1 MRKQSWVE
9 EGGAS
14 RGNGSFVRHAKVFG
28 IKTMA
33 TVMTASMILSG
44 VPVQAIAEGIQTD
57 DTFVESNV
65 ESSQGDT
72 AATANDA
79 SSGQASDQG
88 TTENNSAVQDDAADS
103 GQNTQTSQAVSQDKA
118 TTADIALALNNA
130 SITYQGQVIAQ
141 PSQKVTAPASVDFK
155 FSVTADNGFKLNE
168 AKLTVD
174 GVETKL
180 KADANG
186 EYTVPAAEVAKS
198 PKVTLETEQE
208 KQAETTEAA
217 TPIEQN
223 ATDTNAVAVQAA
235 TDADYTV
242 EVGDSITLK
251 ATGASNSG
259 WWSFSDWS
267 IISQT
272 TSGNKAEL
280 ATRGVG
286 RVTATYT
293 YQDSRWQNQTKTFVV
308 DIIDRKDATTPGI
321 EGPSSVVVDSEF
333 ELTETK
339 NASEWE
345 WHLIGDGDYTAARI
359 DSGAGTKKIK
369 LTALYQFA
377 GDGKVVTV
385 QCKYKVPGT
394 NNTVYSDTFNVTIRK
409 RQWKVA
415 DWTYVDGTY
424 KAIPTIVD
432 AETNEPVKE
441 WQTGFQVTY
450 YINGEDKGCN
460 PWSGDFSDPN
470 KTYEVKIAP
479 FGDQGWNSKYSGEAK
494 TFDDPVPVKD
504 RTPIA
509 SDSPSDVD
517 YDGQEHKWAPTVT
530 DKNTK
535 ETLDDTEYDVIYKR
549 DGKETGDFTSP
560 GRITV
565 EIKGKHHHEGEIKK
579 TYRIREKQIKLSVSG
594 PDTVEQ
600 FNTIQLTPTLEPAQK
615 GGTYTWTS
623 NNENILTVDKNGKVT
638 GVSEGKAT
646 VTVMWTSADGKTVLT
661 ADHDVTVTHT
671 TSGETDAMFFYLND
685 PSGQLDSINTGNWQK
700 LGKGKINLTGY
711 NNSNFP
717 KDNGATKKY
726 DAQARVTKWPGGSTS
741 SKLDVK
747 RGSNDW
753 NKIVKMYQSVIKS
766 QLPNVEVKDS
776 DIESIELLPYKL
788 TRNDD
793 GYHVDCQVVVK
804 CKGLYTV
811 KYWVDDPTASGEG
824 YQQVAVT
831 TTARE
836 GDSTNISDFNQ
847 SYPET
852 KTVNGVE
859 YTFSGWFLDAALTKS
874 ASLPYVVRNS
884 NLNFYAKYVAGR
896 MVMYDLQGGSWKSGA
911 GTTYKVNAG
920 KTHTVLTEPKREGY
934 EFEGWK
940 VSGLGDQISVNSG
953 DMFTMPDNNVT
964 ITAQWKKKSATVTVN
979 YLWGDKDSHELIES
993 DKLAGDYSFDDV
1005 IDVADVAKDFG
1016 GYTIK
1021 PSKSTKRVLDAGENV
1036 INIYYYKNVTLTA
1049 KSASKT
1055 YNGEQQALEGYTT
1068 SEGAAKFDDIT
1079 AKGSGTNAG
1088 EYKVAFNEGAQ
1099 GAVSKDAKYIVSETV
1114 SGKLTITPVTDKVTI
1129 TVKGHKGGK
1138 KYNGE
1143 EQTVEGYD
1151 IDAST
1156 SPAGVVKSDV
1166 KYSGTASVSKT
1177 DAGKYAMG
1185 LKDTQFSLSGDAAK
1199 NYTNVKFEVVDGE
1212 LNIARKDVTLKSD
1225 DLSKGYDGTALTNN
1239 GAALKTE
1246 EGFVK
1251 GEGATYAF
1259 SGSQTTVGSSANAFT
1274 YALNSNTKAENY
1286 NITKTEGKLEVTD
1299 RSQKYE
1305 ITVTA
1310 NSDTQTYTGTEHS
1323 VSGLSGTT
1331 FTNDKGV
1338 TYIVE
1343 GLSASVSGTDA
1354 GEYTNKVSGNAVV
1367 KDAQGND
1374 VTSQFNVKTVDGKLT
1389 INKREVTIKP
1399 KDVSKVYDGNALVA
1413 KDWVVAE
1420 GSFVDGQSIAN
1431 PKYTGFQTAPGTSE
1445 SGISEWGYKDGTNS
1459 NNYDIK
1465 SAPGTLNVTSRGA
1478 TQTITVEANSADASY
1493 DGNEHSAKGLKT
1505 NEFEVD
1511 GKKYT
1516 VSGLETSSPAKTDVG
1531 TYANN
1536 ITGTAK
1542 VTDAQG
1548 NDVTS
1553 EFEVKTKNGT
1563 LTIAKADVTIAP
1575 KDASK
1580 PYDGQPLTATDFT
1593 ATGFIGDDTVANV
1606 VYGGSQT
1613 EAGTSASSITSYEAA
1628 KGTNLDNYNITKG
1641 SGALEVTASQKA
1653 VVVQVKGNIDTE
1665 KYDGTEKNA
1674 SGFTVTDV
1682 TVDGQES
1689 TLYGAVAGTDFTF
1702 NGTATA
1708 ARTDAG
1714 TTYMGLTADQF
1725 ANVNKNF
1732 SNVTFEV
1739 VKDGSMTVTP
1749 REVTLTS
1756 ANDEK
1761 PYDGTALTNSNVTV
1775 SGDGFAP
1782 GQGFTAHV
1790 TGSQTNAGSS
1800 DNTFTYELTEGTN
1813 ADNYQITTSNGTL
1826 TVKPISDPITVT
1838 IVGKTA
1844 TGTYNGKEYKA
1855 EGYTFNSTNDLFT
1868 KDKVTF
1874 SGTAEAARTD
1884 AGKTVM
1890 GLTAAQ
1896 FTNDDATNFTNVT
1909 FVVTDGYVDISKA
1922 EVTLKSDNLTK
1933 SYDGT
1938 ALVNGET
1945 ALATESGFAEGEG
1958 ATYKFT
1964 GSQIVVGSSSNAF
1977 SYTLNDNTKVDNYNI
1992 TTIPGTLTVTNRD
2005 AKYQITVKANSGKAT
2020 YDGKQ
2025 HSATGIESTE
2035 FTVDGNKYTV
2045 SGLTTEDPT
2054 QTNAGTY
2061 SNNITGTAVVKDA
2074 KGNDVSSEFEVTTE
2088 NGSLVINKATVTMKS
2103 ASDKWTY
2110 DGNEHTKQEMERVTG
2125 FAEGEGATFTYTG
2138 AITNVGEA
2146 KNTYTYTLNANT
2158 SVDNYIFSEPEYGTL
2173 TVNPVT
2179 DKVTV
2184 TIKGKQDTK
2193 TYNGST
2199 QFVTGYDFS
2208 ADNGLYAQSN
2218 LKFTGDATA
2227 KGIAVGSYN
2236 MNLAKEQFSNTNE
2249 NFSNVEFVVEDGWLK
2264 IEGGEIDQGG
2274 VVWDTHDNQ
2283 KVYDGTPLAACAVT
2297 ATDKHGNALNVEYS
2311 IDGKTWTSDPSQI
2324 TITHFGYQAVQ
2335 LRATGSNYAEGQYAT
2350 SFEGIAI
2357 TKRLVTLTSEG
2368 GNKPYDGT
2376 PLTNGTVTATA
2387 KGEGVGFIDGEG
2399 VSFNVTGSQTEK
2411 GESDNTFDYT
2421 FNEGTSEA
2429 DYWVTT
2435 KCGKLIVTAD
2445 ENEVVVTIAE
2455 NSGNVE
2461 YDGTEKSVSGYEFS
2475 ASNELYKKSDF
2486 TFSGNDTVKGTNV
2499 GTYDMELK
2507 PSDFSNNNQN
2517 FSKVTFEVVDGQLNI
2532 TPKDIKTGVNMTV
2545 EAPANVTYN
2554 GQPQQE
2560 EPVVKDGDKTLAKNV
2575 DYTLSYSKDATN
2587 VGTVTVT
2594 VTGKGNYSGSADVKY
2609 QILKRSVVL
2618 ESATDS
2624 KPYDGT
2630 ALTRPNVTVE
2640 GDGFVDGEVTN
2651 VRATGSVTTVA
2662 EGEVTNTID
2671 YDTNAN
2677 FKKGNYSITKK
2688 EGKLSITSLSAEDG
2702 LTIKPKNAEYT
2713 YDADS
2718 HTAGKASA
2726 SASVNGIK
2734 VNLEYRVKGSADSE
2748 WRADPSQITA
2758 INAGTLTVEV
2768 RASADNYS
2776 GYQYAEQT
2784 LTINKRDVELTSASA
2799 SKVYDGTALTKDWVD
2814 MGANRKGTGFIG
2826 TDLAGDG
2833 QVHATGSQTEVGS
2846 SDNTISYQLKKGK
2859 ENNYNIM
2866 DNKLGTLE
2874 VTAQSIVPDPE
2885 NPDSYKGNTI
2895 SDPSDHVY
2903 DGKAHKWTPT
2913 VRDAEGNELTEGTDY
2928 TVSYDTDDFTNAK
2941 TIKVTIAGAGNYT
2954 GTVTKKYKITPAP
2967 LTVNAKSGSKVYD
2980 GTPLIAGG
2988 TIEGL
2993 VDGET
2998 ATAQTEGSQTEVG
3011 SSDNKVAGIEWG
3023 TADEGNYR
3031 VVTKNDG
3038 TLTVIAKSIVPDP
3051 GDENNKMTV
3060 GTLGDLVYNGKGQE
3074 QKPEVRDGEKAL
3086 AEGTDYTVSFSED
3099 TKNVGTVTVTVTG
3112 KGNYAGTVERTYRIT
3127 PATLTVNTPSDSKV
3141 YDGKALRA
3149 EGSITGFVNG
3159 EAADFRTTGSQTKVG
3174 SSTNTY
3180 SIDWAAKE
3188 STAKKSNYTVSE
3200 NLGTLTVTE
3209 TADEIV
3215 ATPGSYKGV
3224 YDGQAH
3230 GVDVTV
3236 TGLPEGYSVK
3246 AATSSATVT
3255 DVNEGKPV
3263 AAKVD
3268 DLVIVNAQGEDVTNN
3283 LKITK
3288 GKGSIEITP
3297 ATLTVTTPSASKA
3310 YDGTAL
3316 TAEGKVSGFVNGET
3330 AAFTTTGSQ
3339 TKVGKSSNGYTLDW
3353 NDTAKKS
3360 NYKVE
3365 ESLGTLKVT
3374 KNMTAVMVIPQG
3386 GTKTYDGEALK
3397 SAGVTT
3403 YGLPSGYTLEAK
3415 TKGSVT
3421 NVGSAI
3427 AEVGTYSIK
3436 DAKGDDVTDQ
3446 FGNVFTGKA
3455 ALEVTK
3461 RPVTVTSAT
3470 ANKTYDGTA
3479 LTKHEATVTAGS
3491 LVKGESF
3498 TYDFTGE
3505 QTTVGSTSNAYTVNA
3520 GKGTSLDNYKI
3531 TKNDGTLTVTAKSI
3545 IPNPDDEDNIMS
3557 VDAPEDVKYDGQ
3569 AHKWT
3574 PTVKDGDKT
3583 LAEGTDY
3590 TVAYSKDDFTNV
3602 TGIIT
3607 VTITGTGNYAG
3618 TVERTYE
3625 ITKRS
3630 VKLTGVK
3637 NDSKVYDGT
3646 PLEAKDVT
3654 VSGDGFVEGEVSGI
3668 KAIGSVTNVTA
3679 APVDNPITF
3688 TKGDGFKASNY
3699 SIATDPGTLEITTR
3713 SIDDADYGMSVDSPK
3728 DVEYDGHAHKWTP
3741 IVKDGDKMLVEGVD
3755 YTVTYDKDDF
3765 INVTGT
3771 ITVTITGTG
3780 NYSGTV
3786 TRTYQV
3792 TPAKLTVETEGA
3804 SKVYDGE
3811 SLTHDA
3817 ATIKG
3822 LKNGETAA
3830 VHATGTQTE
3839 VGESDNGYELTW
3851 DGSADEGNYTIAG
3864 ATLGKLVVTESA
3876 DEIVVSPKNVE
3887 TTYDGNAHGTTVQV
3901 TGLPKGYTVK
3911 KAESKATGTNV
3922 ADGEV
3927 KATVDELVIV
3937 NAQGKDVTSKLNIKR
3952 GTATIKIN
3960 PAPLTVTT
3968 DGGEKEYDGTA
3979 LTANGIKVEGLKGK
3993 DSVSA
3998 KTTGSRTKVGSS
4010 NNTYEINW
4018 KDTKKSNYKVTD
4030 VLGTLKVTPSTK
4042 AVTLTSGSAS
4052 HAYSG
4057 HALTSDEIKAEGLP
4071 EGFTVKAKMDGTQT
4085 DAGSSENTVKSYKI
4099 LDAKGDDVTDM
4110 FGNVTVK
4117 TGTLTVSPKKIT
4129 VETGGATKVYDGEEL
4144 TNKNGAIHGL
4154 VSGEHADVVTNGTQ
4168 TNVGSSDNGYTI
4180 AWGAAKEG
4188 NYTIASDTLGKLI
4201 VTPQS
4206 VNPNDPSYHK
4216 LQVSNPADL
4225 TYDGQTHKWAP
4236 EVKDYT
4242 GTELKEGVDYTLTY
4256 DTDDFINAGS
4266 ITVTVVGKGNYTGTV
4281 SRTYRIK
4288 PAPVFIK
4295 TESAAR
4301 VYNGKALTAGG
4312 AITGL
4317 VNGETVDFRVTGS
4330 QTKVGHSANTY
4341 KLAWTGTAREANYT
4355 VDSIETGTLTV
4366 TESEDTVV
4374 VTTTGG
4380 IFTYDGNAHGATVA
4394 VSQLPEGYTV
4404 DGTPSSDATA
4414 TDANGEGVKATVD
4427 HLVIRNAEGEDVT
4440 SKLNIKKIDGT
4451 IKVLP
4456 AELTVTTDSA
4466 TKVYDGTA
4474 LTAGA
4479 AELDLMGDEE
4489 ATLEAIG
4496 KQTQVGSSSNGYKLT
4511 FDKTAKAKNYKVVSE
4526 NLGTLTVTKQSIVP
4540 SEPGTPSDNYKGV
4553 TVDDPKDAVY
4563 DGVEHKWTPVVK
4575 DAEGKTL
4582 VEGADYMV
4590 SYDTDDFIDVA
4601 TINVTITG
4609 KGNYAGTIAKSYRIT
4624 KAPLHVVTGSATK
4637 VYDGQALTS
4646 ATVTIDG
4653 LAKRDRIG
4661 IAVTGK
4667 QTNVGSSQNTYT
4679 IDWMQTSADNYE
4691 LTDELGTL
4699 TVAAAPARP
4708 TTPTTPTTPSTP
4720 ANPTTPSTPAVPNL
4734 TPNSSDSGS
4743 TTTTTAPKGD
4753 DSSASNDREQK
4764 EEKIFDAK
4772 NPLGKF
4778 DGKKDTCWV
4787 HWYMIICAVATAA
4800 YGLFVGL
4807 RRDKHGRRLQ
4817 NDLDKVLG
4825 NDDETQE

>member
-9 EGGAS
+9 ESGAS

-208 KQAETTEAA
+208 KQAETTGDA

-432 AETNEPVKE
+432 VETNEPVKE

-460 PWSGDFSDPN
+460 PWSGDFFDPN

-509 SDSPSDVD
+509 SDSPSNVD
-517 YDGQEHKWAPTVT
+517 YEGQEHKWAPTAT
-530 DKNTK
+530 DKNTR

-560 GRITV
+560 GKITV
-565 EIKGKHHHEGEIKK
+565 EIKGKHHHKGEIEK
-579 TYRIREKQIKLSVSG
+579 TYTIREKQIKLSVSG

-671 TSGETDAMFFYLND
+671 TSGKTDAMFFYLND
-685 PSGQLDSINTGNWQK
+685 PSGQLDSTNTGNWQT

-788 TRNDD
+788 TRNND

-979 YLWGDKDSHELIES
+979 YLWGDKDSHELIER

-1005 IDVADVAKDFG
+1005 IDVAGLAKDFD

-1049 KSASKT
+1049 KSAGKT

-1129 TVKGHKGGK
+1129 TVKGHKGDK
-1138 KYNGE
+1138 KYNGK

-1156 SPAGVVKSDV
+1156 SPAGVAKSDV
-1166 KYSGTASVSKT
+1166 KYGGTASVSKT

-1199 NYTNVKFEVVDGE
+1199 NYTNVKFKVVDGE
-1212 LNIARKDVTLKSD
+1212 LNIAQKDVRLKSA
-1225 DLSKGYDGTALTNN
+1225 DLSKEYDGTALTNN
-1239 GAALKTE
+1239 GAALE
-1246 EGFVK
+1246 IEGGFVE
-1251 GEGATYAF
+1251 GEGATYTF

-1274 YALNSNTKAENY
+1274 YVLNSNTKAENY
-1286 NITKTEGKLEVTD
+1286 IFTKTEGKLEVTD

-1305 ITVTA
+1305 IRVTA
-1310 NSDTQTYTGTEHS
+1310 NSGTRTYTGNKHS
-1323 VSGLSGTT
+1323 VSGLTGTT
-1331 FTNDKGV
+1331 FTNRKGA
-1338 TYIVE
+1338 TFTVE
-1343 GLSASVSGTDA
+1343 GLTASVSGTDA
-1354 GEYTNKVSGNAVV
+1354 GEYTNKVSGTAVV

-1374 VTSQFNVKTVDGKLT
+1374 VTSQFNVTTVDGKLV
-1389 INKREVTIKP
+1389 INKRNVTIKP
-1399 KDVSKVYDGNALVA
+1399 KDASKVYDGNALVA
-1413 KDWVVAE
+1413 TDWEVAE
-1420 GSFVDGQSIAN
+1420 GSFVKDQGIAS
-1431 PKYTGFQTAPGTSE
+1431 PKYTGSQTAPGISE
-1445 SGISEWGYKDGTNS
+1445 SKISEWDYKDGTNS
-1459 NNYDIK
+1459 KNYNIR
-1465 SAPGTLNVTSRGA
+1465 AVPGTLNVTSRGV
-1478 TQTITVEANSADASY
+1478 TQTITVEAGSTEATY
-1493 DGNEHSAKGLKT
+1493 DGEEHSAKGLKT
-1505 NEFEVD
+1505 NEFELD

-1516 VSGLETSSPAKTDVG
+1516 VSGLETSSPTKTDAG
-1531 TYANN
+1531 TYDNN

-1553 EFEVKTKNGT
+1553 EFKVETKNGT
-1563 LTIAKADVTIAP
+1563 LTIAKADVTIVP

-1593 ATGFIGDDTVANV
+1593 ATGFIGNDTVTSV

-1613 EAGTSASSITSYEAA
+1613 EAGTSTSSITSYEAA
-1628 KGTNLDNYNITKG
+1628 KGTNLGNYNITKG
-1641 SGALEVTASQKA
+1641 SGTLEVTASQKA
-1653 VVVQVKGNIDTE
+1653 VVVKVKGNIDTK
-1665 KYDGTEKNA
+1665 KYDGIEKNI

-1689 TLYGAVAGTDFTF
+1689 KLYGAAAGTDFTF
-1702 NGTATA
+1702 SGTATA
-1708 ARTDAG
+1708 ARTDVG
-1714 TTYMGLTADQF
+1714 TTNMGLAADQF

-1732 SNVTFEV
+1732 ANVTFEV
-1739 VKDGSMTVTP
+1739 VEDGSVTVTP

-1756 ANDEK
+1756 ATDE
-1761 PYDGTALTNSNVTV
+1761 
-1775 SGDGFAP
+1775 
-1782 GQGFTAHV
+1782 
-1790 TGSQTNAGSS
+1790 
-1800 DNTFTYELTEGTN
+1800 
-1813 ADNYQITTSNGTL
+1813 
-1826 TVKPISDPITVT
+1826 
-1838 IVGKTA
+1838 
-1844 TGTYNGKEYKA
+1844 
-1855 EGYTFNSTNDLFT
+1855 
-1868 KDKVTF
+1868 
-1874 SGTAEAARTD
+1874 
-1884 AGKTVM
+1884 
-1890 GLTAAQ
+1890 
-1896 FTNDDATNFTNVT
+1896 
-1909 FVVTDGYVDISKA
+1909 
-1922 EVTLKSDNLTK
+1922 
-1933 SYDGT
+1933 
-1938 ALVNGET
+1938 
-1945 ALATESGFAEGEG
+1945 
-1958 ATYKFT
+1958 
-1964 GSQIVVGSSSNAF
+1964 
-1977 SYTLNDNTKVDNYNI
+1977 
-1992 TTIPGTLTVTNRD
+1992 
-2005 AKYQITVKANSGKAT
+2005 
-2020 YDGKQ
+2020 
-2025 HSATGIESTE
+2025 
-2035 FTVDGNKYTV
+2035 
-2045 SGLTTEDPT
+2045 
-2054 QTNAGTY
+2054 
-2061 SNNITGTAVVKDA
+2061 
-2074 KGNDVSSEFEVTTE
+2074 
-2088 NGSLVINKATVTMKS
+2088 
-2103 ASDKWTY
+2103 
-2110 DGNEHTKQEMERVTG
+2110 
-2125 FAEGEGATFTYTG
+2125 
-2138 AITNVGEA
+2138 
-2146 KNTYTYTLNANT
+2146 
-2158 SVDNYIFSEPEYGTL
+2158 
-2173 TVNPVT
+2173 
-2179 DKVTV
+2179 
-2184 TIKGKQDTK
+2184 
-2193 TYNGST
+2193 
-2199 QFVTGYDFS
+2199 
-2208 ADNGLYAQSN
+2208 
-2218 LKFTGDATA
+2218 
-2227 KGIAVGSYN
+2227 
-2236 MNLAKEQFSNTNE
+2236 
-2249 NFSNVEFVVEDGWLK
+2249 
-2264 IEGGEIDQGG
+2264 
-2274 VVWDTHDNQ
+2274 
-2283 KVYDGTPLAACAVT
+2283 
-2297 ATDKHGNALNVEYS
+2297 
-2311 IDGKTWTSDPSQI
+2311 
-2324 TITHFGYQAVQ
+2324 
-2335 LRATGSNYAEGQYAT
+2335 
-2350 SFEGIAI
+2350 
-2357 TKRLVTLTSEG
+2357 
-2368 GNKPYDGT
+2368 KPYDGT
-2376 PLTNGTVTATA
+2376 PLTKPEVAGWQQAGDT
-2387 KGEGVGFIDGEG
+2387 GF
-2399 VSFNVTGSQTEK
+2399 VTG
-2411 GESDNTFDYT
+2411 
-2421 FNEGTSEA
+2421 
-2429 DYWVTT
+2429 
-2435 KCGKLIVTAD
+2435 
-2445 ENEVVVTIAE
+2445 EV
-2455 NSGNVE
+2455 S
-2461 YDGTEKSVSGYEFS
+2461 
-2475 ASNELYKKSDF
+2475 
-2486 TFSGNDTVKGTNV
+2486 
-2499 GTYDMELK
+2499 
-2507 PSDFSNNNQN
+2507 
-2517 FSKVTFEVVDGQLNI
+2517 
-2532 TPKDIKTGVNMTV
+2532 
-2545 EAPANVTYN
+2545 
-2554 GQPQQE
+2554 
-2560 EPVVKDGDKTLAKNV
+2560 
-2575 DYTLSYSKDATN
+2575 
-2587 VGTVTVT
+2587 
-2594 VTGKGNYSGSADVKY
+2594 
-2609 QILKRSVVL
+2609 
-2618 ESATDS
+2618 
-2624 KPYDGT
+2624 
-2630 ALTRPNVTVE
+2630 
-2640 GDGFVDGEVTN
+2640 N

-2662 EGEVTNTID
+2662 EGEVTNTIG

-2814 MGANRKGTGFIG
+2814 MGPNRKGTGFIG

-2885 NPDSYKGNTI
+2885 NPDSYKGITI

-3038 TLTVIAKSIVPDP
+3038 TLTVTAKSIVPDP

-3127 PATLTVNTPSDSKV
+3127 PATLTVNTPSDFKV

-3236 TGLPEGYSVK
+3236 TGLPEDYSVK

-3330 AAFTTTGSQ
+3330 APFTTTGSQ

-3353 NDTAKKS
+3353 NDTAKES
-3360 NYKVE
+3360 NYTVE
-3365 ESLGTLKVT
+3365 EDLGTLEVT
-3374 KNMTAVMVIPQG
+3374 KNMAAVMVIPNG
-3386 GTKTYDGEALK
+3386 GSKVYDGKVLE
-3397 SAGVTT
+3397 SDGVTT

-3421 NVGSAI
+3421 NVGSAT
-3427 AEVGTYSIK
+3427 AEVESYTIK
-3436 DAKGDDVTDQ
+3436 NAAGKDVTDQ
-3446 FGNVFTGKA
+3446 FGNVATGKA
-3455 ALEVTK
+3455 TLEVTK

-3470 ANKTYDGTA
+3470 DSKVYDGSP
-3479 LTKHEATVTAGS
+3479 LTKHDASVTAGS
-3491 LVKGESF
+3491 LAKDENF
-3498 TYDFTGE
+3498 TYEFTGE
-3505 QTTVGSTSNAYTVNA
+3505 QTVVGSTANSFTVKA
-3520 GKGTSLDNYKI
+3520 GENTDLDNYKTI
-3531 TKNDGTLTVTAKSI
+3531 KADGTLTVTAKSI
-3545 IPNPDDEDNIMS
+3545 VPDPSDEHNKMS
-3557 VDAPEDVKYDGQ
+3557 VDAPASVKYDGN
-3569 AHKWT
+3569 AHKWI

-3583 LAEGTDY
+3583 LKEGADY
-3590 TVAYSKDDFTNV
+3590 TVSYSKDDFTNV
-3602 TGIIT
+3602 TGVIT
-3607 VTITGTGNYAG
+3607 VTITGKGNYAG
-3618 TVERTYE
+3618 TVTRTYE

-3637 NDSKVYDGT
+3637 NVTKVYDGT
-3646 PLEAKDVT
+3646 ALEAKDVT
-3654 VSGDGFVEGEVSGI
+3654 VTGDGFVKDEVTDI
-3668 KAIGSVTNVTA
+3668 KATGSVTEVTA
-3679 APVDNPITF
+3679 KPVENPIEF
-3688 TKGDGFKASNY
+3688 TAGKGFKEGNY
-3699 SIATDPGTLEITTR
+3699 TIEKDPGTLQVTAR
-3713 SIDDADYGMSVDSPK
+3713 SIDDATYGMSVSKPES
-3728 DVEYDGHAHKWTP
+3728 VEYDGQAHKWAPT
-3741 IVKDGDKMLVEGVD
+3741 VKDGEKTLAEGTD
-3755 YTVTYDKDDF
+3755 YTVAYGKDDF
-3765 INVTGT
+3765 TNVTGE
-3771 ITVTITGTG
+3771 IKVTVTGKG
-3780 NYSGTV
+3780 NYAGSV
-3786 TRTYQV
+3786 ERAYQI
-3792 TPAKLTVETEGA
+3792 TPAPLTVETKGA
-3804 SKVYDGE
+3804 TKVYDGE
-3811 SLTHDA
+3811 ALTHDV

-3822 LKNGETAA
+3822 LKNKETATI
-3830 VHATGTQTE
+3830 HATGSQTE
-3839 VGESDNGYELTW
+3839 VGESDNGYAITW
-3851 DGSADEGNYTIAG
+3851 DGSAQKDNYTIK
-3864 ATLGKLVVTESA
+3864 TKTIGKLVVSETA
-3876 DEIVVSPKNVE
+3876 DQITATPVNAE
-3887 TTYDGNAHGTTVQV
+3887 TTYDGSAHGTTVQV

-3911 KAESKATGTNV
+3911 KAESKATATDV

-4030 VLGTLKVTPSTK
+4030 VLGKLKVKPSNK
-4042 AVTLTSGSAS
+4042 AVTLTSGTAS

-4071 EGFTVKAKMDGTQT
+4071 EGFTVKAKMDGAQT
-4085 DAGSSENTVKSYKI
+4085 DTGSSKNTVKSYKI
-4099 LDAKGDDVTDM
+4099 LDAKGNDVTDM
-4110 FGNVTVK
+4110 FANVTVK

-4129 VETGGATKVYDGEEL
+4129 VETEGATKVYDGEEL

-4154 VSGEHADVVTNGTQ
+4154 VSGEHADVMTNGTQ

-4180 AWGAAKEG
+4180 AWGTAKEG
-4188 NYTIASDTLGKLI
+4188 NYTIASDTLGKL
-4201 VTPQS
+4201 VVMPQS
-4206 VNPNDPSYHK
+4206 VNPNDLSYHK

-4242 GTELKEGVDYTLTY
+4242 GTELKEGVDYTLAY

-4288 PAPVFIK
+4288 PAPVSIK

-4317 VNGETVDFRVTGS
+4317 VNGETVDFRVIGS

-4380 IFTYDGNAHGATVA
+4380 TFTYDGKAHGATVA

-4414 TDANGEGVKATVD
+4414 TDANGDGVKATVD

-4440 SKLNIKKIDGT
+4440 SKLNIKKVDGT

-4479 AELDLMGDEE
+4479 TVTGLVGDEE
-4489 ATLEAIG
+4489 ATLEATG
-4496 KQTQVGSSSNGYKLT
+4496 KQTQVGSSGNGYKLT
-4511 FDKTAKAKNYKVVSE
+4511 FDKTAKDKNYKVVSE

-4582 VEGADYMV
+4582 VEGTDYVV

-4601 TINVTITG
+4601 TTNVTITG

-4661 IAVTGK
+4661 VAVTGS
-4667 QTNVGSSQNTYT
+4667 QTNVGSSQNTYA

-4708 TTPTTPTTPSTP
+4708 TTPSTPVTPTTPTTPT
-4720 ANPTTPSTPAVPNL
+4720 VPNP
-4734 TPNSSDSGS
+4734 TPNSSDGGS
-4743 TTTTTAPKGD
+4743 TTTTAAPTGE
-4753 DSSASNDREQK
+4753 DSATGNDQEQK

-4787 HWYMIICAVATAA
+4787 HWYMIVCAVATAA